1 MNTIKKI
8 AYAWLSAGCL
18 ALSLS
23 PAQANLMFNVNLDT
37 TPLVGNAAGPFSLD
51 FQLIS
56 GGWGP
61 TNTVVTL
68 SHFNFGGGSAS
79 GSPTLIGDALGDL
92 SGVASLTDSAFFNE
106 FFQPFIA
113 GHSLS
118 FDVNLTAQLASGSTP
133 DAFSFAILD
142 SAGVELPTTSFSDA
156 LMLIDINSL
165 NPAIQTFAGDSS
177 ISGGIALSAPTI
189 TSAPGT
195 VPEPGTLLLVLMGL
209 GRWALAQWRLR
220 GRFHFKTATRRGS
233 DRLLFC

>member
-8 AYAWLSAGCL
+8 AYVWLSAGCL
-18 ALSLS
+18 ALSLT

-56 GGWGP
+56 GGWGA
-61 TNTVVTL
+61 TNTATL
-68 SHFNFGGGSAS
+68 SHFNFGGGSDS
-79 GSPTLIGDALGDL
+79 GSPTLIGDASGDL
-92 SGVASLTDSAFFNE
+92 SGAVTLTDSTFFNE

-118 FDVNLTAQLASGSTP
+118 FDVNLTTQVASGPTP
-133 DAFSFAILD
+133 DAFSLAILD
-142 SAGVELPTTSFSDA
+142 SAGAEIPTTSFSDA

-177 ISGGIALSAPTI
+177 VPGGIALSAPTI
-189 TSAPGT
+189 TSVPSAPGT

-209 GRWALAQWRLR
+209 GGWALAQWRLR
-220 GRFHFKTATRRGS
+220 GRLSF
-233 DRLLFC
+233 